1 MFRYAFL
8 LAASAVADA
17 PKAAVTVLVAA
28 VDGAQLT
35 LPGSPG
41 GPRRGGSGRYPGS
54 PSRPRADPP
63 RPGPDASSPE
73 RLPGT
78 AMSKTAYIRTKPHL
92 NIGTMGHV
100 DHGKTTLTAAITK
113 VLAERGA
120 GTFVPFDRID
130 RAPEEAARGITIN
143 IAHVEYET
151 GTRHYAHVDM
161 PGHADYVKNMVTGAA
176 QLDGAI
182 LVVSALDGI
191 MPQTAEHVLL
201 ARQVGVDH
209 IVVALN
215 KADAGDEE
223 LTDLVEL
230 EVRELLTAHGYGGDA
245 APVVRVSGLKALE
258 GDPRWTASI
267 EALLDAVDT
276 YVPVPE
282 RYLDAPFLLPVENVL
297 TITGRGTVVTGAVER
312 GTVRVGDKVQVLG
325 ADTETVVT
333 GLETFGRPM
342 EEAQAGDNVAL
353 LLRGVPRDAV
363 RRGHVVAAPGS
374 VTPSRRFT
382 ARLYV
387 LSAREGGRTTP
398 LSTGYRP
405 QFYIRTA
412 DVVGD
417 VDLGEAA
424 VARPGDTVTVTV
436 ELGRDVP
443 LEPGLGFAV
452 REGGRTVGA
461 GTVTEVL

>member
-1 MFRYAFL
+1 
-8 LAASAVADA
+8 
-17 PKAAVTVLVAA
+17 
-28 VDGAQLT
+28 
-35 LPGSPG
+35 
-41 GPRRGGSGRYPGS
+41 
-54 PSRPRADPP
+54 
-63 RPGPDASSPE
+63 
-73 RLPGT
+73 
-78 AMSKTAYIRTKPHL
+78 MSKTAYVRTKPHL

-113 VLAERGA
+113 VLAERGG

-151 GTRHYAHVDM
+151 DTRHYAHVDM

-191 MPQTAEHVLL
+191 MPQTTEHVLL

-223 LTDLVEL
+223 LIDLVEL
-230 EVRELLTAHGYGGDA
+230 EVRDLLTRQGYPGDSV
-245 APVVRVSGLKALE
+245 PVVRVSGLRALE

-276 YVPVPE
+276 YVPMPE

-312 GTVRVGDKVQVLG
+312 GTVRVGDRVEVLG
-325 ADTETVVT
+325 AGTETVVT
-333 GLETFGRPM
+333 GLETFGKPM
-342 EEAQAGDNVAL
+342 REAQAGDNVAL

-374 VTPSRRFT
+374 VAPRRRFT
-382 ARLYV
+382 ARVYV
-387 LSAREGGRTTP
+387 LSAREGGRRTP
-398 LSTGYRP
+398 LSSGYRP

-424 VARPGDTVTVTV
+424 VARPGETVTMTV
-436 ELGRDVP
+436 ELGRPVP
-443 LEPGLGFAV
+443 LEPGLGFAI

-461 GTVTEVL
+461 GTVTAVD

>member
-1 MFRYAFL
+1 
-8 LAASAVADA
+8 
-17 PKAAVTVLVAA
+17 
-28 VDGAQLT
+28 
-35 LPGSPG
+35 
-41 GPRRGGSGRYPGS
+41 
-54 PSRPRADPP
+54 
-63 RPGPDASSPE
+63 
-73 RLPGT
+73 
-78 AMSKTAYIRTKPHL
+78 MSKTAYVRTKPHL

-113 VLAERGA
+113 VLADRGSGA
-120 GTFVPFDRID
+120 FVPFDRID

-151 GTRHYAHVDM
+151 DTRHYAHVDM

-230 EVRELLTAHGYGGDA
+230 EVRDLLTAHGYGGDSV
-245 APVVRVSGLKALE
+245 PVVRVSGLKALE

-276 YVPVPE
+276 YVPMPE
-282 RYLDAPFLLPVENVL
+282 RYVDAPFLLPVENVL

-312 GTVRVGDKVQVLG
+312 GVVRVGDKVEVLG
-325 ADTETVVT
+325 ASVETVVT
-333 GLETFGRPM
+333 GLETFGKPM

-374 VTPSRRFT
+374 VVPSRRFT
-382 ARLYV
+382 AQVYV
-387 LSAREGGRTTP
+387 LSAREGGRTTAV
-398 LSTGYRP
+398 SSGYRP

-412 DVVGD
+412 DVVGV

-424 VARPGDTVTVTV
+424 VARPGDTVVMAV

-443 LEPGLGFAV
+443 LEAGLGFAI

-461 GTVTEVL
+461 GTVSSVG

>member
-1 MFRYAFL
+1 M
-8 LAASAVADA
+8 
-17 PKAAVTVLVAA
+17 P
-28 VDGAQLT
+28 
-35 LPGSPG
+35 
-41 GPRRGGSGRYPGS
+41 
-54 PSRPRADPP
+54 
-63 RPGPDASSPE
+63 
-73 RLPGT
+73 
-78 AMSKTAYIRTKPHL
+78 KTAYVRTKPHL

-113 VLAERGA
+113 VLSERGTGG
-120 GTFVPFDRID
+120 GTRYVSFDRID

-143 IAHVEYET
+143 LAHVEYET
-151 GTRHYAHVDM
+151 DTRHYAHVDM

-230 EVRELLTAHGYGGDA
+230 EVRDLLTAHGYGGDCV
-245 APVVRVSGLKALE
+245 PVVRVSGLKALE
-258 GDPRWTASI
+258 GDPRWTASV

-276 YVPVPE
+276 YVPMPE

-312 GTVRVGDKVQVLG
+312 GTIRAGERVEVLG
-325 ADTETVVT
+325 AGLETVVT
-333 GLETFGRPM
+333 GLETFGKPM

-363 RRGHVVAAPGS
+363 RRGHVLAAPGS
-374 VTPSRRFT
+374 VVPGRRFS
-382 ARLYV
+382 ARMYV

-398 LSTGYRP
+398 VATGYRP
-405 QFYIRTA
+405 QFHIRTA

-424 VARPGDTVTVTV
+424 VARPGETVAMTV
-436 ELGRDVP
+436 ELGREVP

-461 GTVTEVL
+461 GTVTAVG

>member
-1 MFRYAFL
+1 
-8 LAASAVADA
+8 
-17 PKAAVTVLVAA
+17 
-28 VDGAQLT
+28 
-35 LPGSPG
+35 
-41 GPRRGGSGRYPGS
+41 
-54 PSRPRADPP
+54 
-63 RPGPDASSPE
+63 
-73 RLPGT
+73 
-78 AMSKTAYIRTKPHL
+78 MSKTAYVRTKPHL

-113 VLAERGA
+113 VLADRGNGA
-120 GTFVPFDRID
+120 FVPFDRID

-151 GTRHYAHVDM
+151 DTRHYAHVDM

-209 IVVALN
+209 VVVALN

-230 EVRELLTAHGYGGDA
+230 EVRDLLTAHGYGGDSV
-245 APVVRVSGLKALE
+245 PVVRVSGLKALE

-267 EALLDAVDT
+267 DALLDAVDT
-276 YVPVPE
+276 YVPMPE
-282 RYLDAPFLLPVENVL
+282 RYLDAPFLLSVENVL

-312 GTVRVGDKVQVLG
+312 GTVRVGDRVEVLG
-325 ADTETVVT
+325 ASVETVVT

-342 EEAQAGDNVAL
+342 EEAQAGDSVAL
-353 LLRGVPRDAV
+353 LLRGVARDVV

-374 VTPSRRFT
+374 VVPGRRFT
-382 ARLYV
+382 AQVYV
-387 LSAREGGRTTP
+387 LSAREGGRTTAV
-398 LSTGYRP
+398 SSGYRP

-417 VDLGEAA
+417 VDLGEVG
-424 VARPGDTVTVTV
+424 VARPGDTVVMTV
-436 ELGRDVP
+436 ELGREVP
-443 LEPGLGFAV
+443 LEPGLGFAI

-461 GTVTEVL
+461 GTVTVVG

>member
-1 MFRYAFL
+1 
-8 LAASAVADA
+8 
-17 PKAAVTVLVAA
+17 
-28 VDGAQLT
+28 
-35 LPGSPG
+35 
-41 GPRRGGSGRYPGS
+41 
-54 PSRPRADPP
+54 
-63 RPGPDASSPE
+63 
-73 RLPGT
+73 
-78 AMSKTAYIRTKPHL
+78 MSKTAYVRTKPHL

-113 VLAERGA
+113 VLSDRGT

-130 RAPEEAARGITIN
+130 RAPEESQRGITIN

-151 GTRHYAHVDM
+151 DTRHYAHVDM
-161 PGHADYVKNMVTGAA
+161 PGHADYIKNMVTGAA

-215 KADAGDEE
+215 KADAVEEGDDAV

-230 EVRELLTAHGYGGDA
+230 EVRELLSAHGYGGDSV
-245 APVVRVSGLKALE
+245 PVVRVSGLRALE
-258 GDPRWTASI
+258 GDPRWTSAI

-276 YVPVPE
+276 YVPMPV
-282 RYLDAPFLLPVENVL
+282 RYTDAPFLLSVENVL

-312 GTVRVGDKVQVLG
+312 GTLRTGDKVTVLG
-325 ADTETVVT
+325 GEQDIDTVVT
-333 GLETFGRPM
+333 GLETFGKPM
-342 EEAQAGDNVAL
+342 ESAQAGDNVAL
-353 LLRGVPRDAV
+353 LLRGVERGRV
-363 RRGHVVAAPGS
+363 RRGQVVAAPGS
-374 VTPSRRFT
+374 VMPSRRFT
-382 ARLYV
+382 ARVYV
-387 LSAREGGRTTP
+387 LSGREGGRTTP
-398 LSTGYRP
+398 VTTGYRP

-417 VDLGEAA
+417 IDLGELA
-424 VARPGDTVTVTV
+424 VARPGDTVDLTV

-443 LEPGLGFAV
+443 LETGLGFAI

-461 GTVTEVL
+461 GTVTALL

>member
-1 MFRYAFL
+1 M
-8 LAASAVADA
+8 
-17 PKAAVTVLVAA
+17 P
-28 VDGAQLT
+28 
-35 LPGSPG
+35 
-41 GPRRGGSGRYPGS
+41 
-54 PSRPRADPP
+54 
-63 RPGPDASSPE
+63 
-73 RLPGT
+73 
-78 AMSKTAYIRTKPHL
+78 KTAYVRTKPHL

-113 VLAERGA
+113 VLAERGS
-120 GTFVPFDRID
+120 GTYVPFDRID
-130 RAPEEAARGITIN
+130 RAPEEALRGITIN

-151 GTRHYAHVDM
+151 DTRHYAHVDM

-209 IVVALN
+209 VVVALN
-215 KADAGDEE
+215 KADSADEE
-223 LTDLVEL
+223 LVELVEL
-230 EVRELLTAHGYGGDA
+230 EVRELLTAQGYGGDA
-245 APVVRVSGLKALE
+245 VPVVRVSGLKALE

-276 YVPVPE
+276 YVPMPE

-312 GTVRVGDKVQVLG
+312 GTVRVGDRVEVLG
-325 ADTETVVT
+325 AGVDTVVT
-333 GLETFGRPM
+333 GLETFGKPM
-342 EEAQAGDNVAL
+342 DEAQAGDNVAL

-374 VTPSRRFT
+374 VVPGRRFS
-382 ARLYV
+382 AQVYV

-398 LSTGYRP
+398 VATGYRP

-417 VDLGEAA
+417 VDLGEVA
-424 VARPGDTVTVTV
+424 VARPGDTVSMTV

-443 LEPGLGFAV
+443 LEAGLGFAI

-461 GTVTEVL
+461 GTVTSVE

>member
-1 MFRYAFL
+1 
-8 LAASAVADA
+8 
-17 PKAAVTVLVAA
+17 
-28 VDGAQLT
+28 
-35 LPGSPG
+35 
-41 GPRRGGSGRYPGS
+41 
-54 PSRPRADPP
+54 
-63 RPGPDASSPE
+63 
-73 RLPGT
+73 
-78 AMSKTAYIRTKPHL
+78 MSKTAYVRTKPHL

-151 GTRHYAHVDM
+151 DTRHYAHVDM

-215 KADAGDEE
+215 KADAVEDGEDTV

-230 EVRELLTAHGYGGDA
+230 EVRELLTAQGYGGDA
-245 APVVRVSGLKALE
+245 VPVVRVSGLKALE
-258 GDPRWTASI
+258 GDPRWTASV

-276 YVPVPE
+276 YVPMPE

-312 GTVRVGDKVQVLG
+312 GTVRVGDRVEVLG
-325 ADTETVVT
+325 ASAETVVT
-333 GLETFGRPM
+333 GLETFGKPM

-353 LLRGVPRDAV
+353 LLRGVARDTV
-363 RRGHVVAAPGS
+363 RRGHIVAAPGS
-374 VTPSRRFT
+374 VVPARRFT
-382 ARLYV
+382 ARVYV
-387 LSAREGGRTTP
+387 LSTREGGRSTP
-398 LSTGYRP
+398 LTTGYRP

-424 VARPGDTVTVTV
+424 VARPGDTVTMTV

-443 LEPGLGFAV
+443 LETGLGFAI

-461 GTVTEVL
+461 GTVTAVD

>member
-1 MFRYAFL
+1 M
-8 LAASAVADA
+8 
-17 PKAAVTVLVAA
+17 P
-28 VDGAQLT
+28 
-35 LPGSPG
+35 
-41 GPRRGGSGRYPGS
+41 
-54 PSRPRADPP
+54 
-63 RPGPDASSPE
+63 
-73 RLPGT
+73 
-78 AMSKTAYIRTKPHL
+78 KTAYVRTKPHL

-113 VLAERGA
+113 VLAERGS

-151 GTRHYAHVDM
+151 DTRHYAHVDM

-201 ARQVGVDH
+201 ARQVGVNH

-223 LTDLVEL
+223 LIDLVEL
-230 EVRELLTAHGYGGDA
+230 EVRDLLTEHGFGGDA
-245 APVVRVSGLKALE
+245 VPVVRVSGLRALE

-276 YVPVPE
+276 YVPMPE

-312 GTVRVGDKVQVLG
+312 GTVRVGDRVEVLG
-325 ADTETVVT
+325 AGLETVVT
-333 GLETFGRPM
+333 GLETFGKPM

-374 VTPSRRFT
+374 VVPRRRFT
-382 ARLYV
+382 ARVYV

-398 LSTGYRP
+398 VSTGYRP

-424 VARPGDTVTVTV
+424 VARPGDTVTMTV
-436 ELGRDVP
+436 ELGREVP
-443 LEPGLGFAV
+443 LEPGLGFAI

-461 GTVTEVL
+461 GTVTAVV

>member
-1 MFRYAFL
+1 
-8 LAASAVADA
+8 
-17 PKAAVTVLVAA
+17 
-28 VDGAQLT
+28 
-35 LPGSPG
+35 
-41 GPRRGGSGRYPGS
+41 
-54 PSRPRADPP
+54 
-63 RPGPDASSPE
+63 
-73 RLPGT
+73 
-78 AMSKTAYIRTKPHL
+78 MSKTAYVRTKPHL

-113 VLAERGA
+113 VLADRGNGA
-120 GTFVPFDRID
+120 FVPFDRID

-151 GTRHYAHVDM
+151 DTRHYAHVDM

-230 EVRELLTAHGYGGDA
+230 EVRDLLTAHGYGGDSV
-245 APVVRVSGLKALE
+245 PVVRVSGLKALA
-258 GDPRWTASI
+258 GDPRWTASV

-276 YVPVPE
+276 YVPMPE
-282 RYLDAPFLLPVENVL
+282 RYLDAPFLLSVENVL

-312 GTVRVGDKVQVLG
+312 GTVRVGDRVEVLG
-325 ADTETVVT
+325 ASVETVVT

-353 LLRGVPRDAV
+353 LLRGVARDVV

-374 VTPSRRFT
+374 VVPSRRFT
-382 ARLYV
+382 AQVYV

-398 LSTGYRP
+398 VSSGYRP

-417 VDLGEAA
+417 VDLGEVG
-424 VARPGDTVTVTV
+424 VARPGDTVVMTV
-436 ELGRDVP
+436 ELGREVP
-443 LEPGLGFAV
+443 LEAGLGFAI

-461 GTVTEVL
+461 GTVTVVG

>member
-1 MFRYAFL
+1 
-8 LAASAVADA
+8 
-17 PKAAVTVLVAA
+17 
-28 VDGAQLT
+28 
-35 LPGSPG
+35 
-41 GPRRGGSGRYPGS
+41 
-54 PSRPRADPP
+54 
-63 RPGPDASSPE
+63 
-73 RLPGT
+73 
-78 AMSKTAYIRTKPHL
+78 MSKTAYVRTKPHL

-113 VLAERGA
+113 VLAERGT

-151 GTRHYAHVDM
+151 DTRHYAHVDM

-223 LTDLVEL
+223 LSDLVEL
-230 EVRELLTAHGYGGDA
+230 EVRELLTAQGYPGDA
-245 APVVRVSGLKALE
+245 VPVVRVSGLKALE

-276 YVPVPE
+276 YVPMPE

-312 GTVRVGDKVQVLG
+312 GTLRVGDRVEVLG
-325 ADTETVVT
+325 VGLETVVT
-333 GLETFGRPM
+333 GLETFGKPM
-342 EEAQAGDNVAL
+342 AEAQAGDNVAV

-374 VTPSRRFT
+374 VVPGRRFS
-382 ARLYV
+382 ARVYV

-398 LSTGYRP
+398 VSTGYRP

-424 VARPGDTVTVTV
+424 VARPGDTVEMTV
-436 ELGRDVP
+436 ELGREVP
-443 LEPGLGFAV
+443 LEPGLGFAI

-461 GTVTEVL
+461 GTVVSVD

>member
-1 MFRYAFL
+1 
-8 LAASAVADA
+8 
-17 PKAAVTVLVAA
+17 
-28 VDGAQLT
+28 
-35 LPGSPG
+35 
-41 GPRRGGSGRYPGS
+41 
-54 PSRPRADPP
+54 
-63 RPGPDASSPE
+63 
-73 RLPGT
+73 
-78 AMSKTAYIRTKPHL
+78 MSKTAYVRTKPHL

-120 GTFVPFDRID
+120 GSTTHYVSFDRID
-130 RAPEEAARGITIN
+130 RAPEEVARGITIDL
-143 IAHVEYET
+143 AHVEYET
-151 GTRHYAHVDM
+151 DTRHYAHVDM

-230 EVRELLTAHGYGGDA
+230 EVRILLTAHGYGGDA
-245 APVVRVSGLKALE
+245 VPVVRVSGLKALE
-258 GDPRWTASI
+258 GDPRWTASV

-276 YVPVPE
+276 YVPLPE
-282 RYLDAPFLLPVENVL
+282 RYLDAPFLLSVENVL
-297 TITGRGTVVTGAVER
+297 TVTGRGTVVTGAVER
-312 GTVRVGDKVQVLG
+312 GTVRVGDRVEVLG
-325 ADTETVVT
+325 ASVETVVT
-333 GLETFGRPM
+333 GLETFGKPM

-353 LLRGVPRDAV
+353 LLRGVARDAV

-374 VTPSRRFT
+374 VVPARRFR
-382 ARLYV
+382 ARVYV
-387 LSAREGGRTTP
+387 LSAREGGRSTP
-398 LSTGYRP
+398 VATGYRP

-417 VDLGEAA
+417 VDLGAAA
-424 VARPGDTVTVTV
+424 VARPGDTVTMTV
-436 ELGRDVP
+436 ELGREVP
-443 LEPGLGFAV
+443 LETGLGFAI

-461 GTVTEVL
+461 GTVTAVS

>member
-1 MFRYAFL
+1 M
-8 LAASAVADA
+8 
-17 PKAAVTVLVAA
+17 P
-28 VDGAQLT
+28 
-35 LPGSPG
+35 
-41 GPRRGGSGRYPGS
+41 
-54 PSRPRADPP
+54 
-63 RPGPDASSPE
+63 
-73 RLPGT
+73 
-78 AMSKTAYIRTKPHL
+78 KTAYVRTKPHL

-113 VLAERGA
+113 VLAERGS

-151 GTRHYAHVDM
+151 DTRHYAHVDM

-209 IVVALN
+209 VVVALN
-215 KADAGDEE
+215 KADSADEE
-223 LTDLVEL
+223 LVELVEL
-230 EVRELLTAHGYGGDA
+230 EVRELLSAHGYGGDSV
-245 APVVRVSGLKALE
+245 PVVRVSGLKALE

-276 YVPVPE
+276 YVPMPE

-312 GTVRVGDKVQVLG
+312 GTVRVGDRVEVLG
-325 ADTETVVT
+325 AGAETVVT
-333 GLETFGRPM
+333 GLETFGKPM
-342 EEAQAGDNVAL
+342 AEAQAGDNVAL

-363 RRGHVVAAPGS
+363 RRGHIVAAPGS
-374 VTPSRRFT
+374 VAPSRRFS
-382 ARLYV
+382 ARVYV
-387 LSAREGGRTTP
+387 LSTREGGRTTP
-398 LSTGYRP
+398 VSTGYRP

-417 VDLGEAA
+417 VDLGERA
-424 VARPGDTVTVTV
+424 VARPGDTVTMTV

-443 LEPGLGFAV
+443 LEPGLGFAI

-461 GTVTEVL
+461 GTVTRVG

>member
-1 MFRYAFL
+1 M
-8 LAASAVADA
+8 
-17 PKAAVTVLVAA
+17 P
-28 VDGAQLT
+28 
-35 LPGSPG
+35 
-41 GPRRGGSGRYPGS
+41 
-54 PSRPRADPP
+54 
-63 RPGPDASSPE
+63 
-73 RLPGT
+73 
-78 AMSKTAYIRTKPHL
+78 KTAYIRTKQHL

-113 VLAERGA
+113 VLADRGTGA
-120 GTFVPFDRID
+120 FVPLDRID
-130 RAPEEAARGITIN
+130 RAPEEAARGITID

-151 GTRHYAHVDM
+151 DTRHYAHVDM

-230 EVRELLTAHGYGGDA
+230 EVRDLLTAHGYGGDSV
-245 APVVRVSGLKALE
+245 PVVRVSGLKALE
-258 GDPRWTASI
+258 GDPRWTASV

-276 YVPVPE
+276 YVPMPE
-282 RYLDAPFLLPVENVL
+282 RYVDAPFLMPVENVL

-312 GTVRVGDKVQVLG
+312 GVVRAGDRVEVLG
-325 ADTETVVT
+325 AGVETVVT
-333 GLETFGRPM
+333 GLETFGKPM
-342 EEAQAGDNVAL
+342 EEAQAGDSVAL

-374 VTPSRRFT
+374 VAPGRRFT
-382 ARLYV
+382 AQVYV

-398 LSTGYRP
+398 VATGYRP
-405 QFYIRTA
+405 QFYLRTA
-412 DVVGD
+412 DVVGV
-417 VDLGEAA
+417 VDLGERA
-424 VARPGDTVTVTV
+424 VARPGDTVVMSV

-443 LEPGLGFAV
+443 LEAGLGFAV

-461 GTVTEVL
+461 GTVTTVG

>member
-1 MFRYAFL
+1 MA
-8 LAASAVADA
+8 
-17 PKAAVTVLVAA
+17 
-28 VDGAQLT
+28 
-35 LPGSPG
+35 
-41 GPRRGGSGRYPGS
+41 
-54 PSRPRADPP
+54 
-63 RPGPDASSPE
+63 
-73 RLPGT
+73 
-78 AMSKTAYIRTKPHL
+78 KTAFARTKPHL

-113 VLAERGA
+113 VLAERGGA
-120 GTFVPFDRID
+120 SFVPFDRID
-130 RAPEEAARGITIN
+130 RAPEEARRGITIN
-143 IAHVEYET
+143 LTHVEYET
-151 GTRHYAHVDM
+151 DTRHYAHVDM

-182 LVVSALDGI
+182 LVVSALDGV

-215 KADAGDEE
+215 KADAGDPE

-230 EVRELLTAHGYGGDA
+230 EVRELLSAHGYGGDE
-245 APVVRVSGLKALE
+245 APVVRVSGLGALE
-258 GDPRWTASI
+258 GDPRWTAAI

-276 YVPVPE
+276 YVPMPV
-282 RYLDAPFLLPVENVL
+282 RYTDAPFLLPVENVL

-312 GTVRVGDKVQVLG
+312 GTVRLGDRVALLG
-325 ADTETVVT
+325 GEGEPVETVVT
-333 GLETFGRPM
+333 GLETFGKPM
-342 EEAQAGDNVAL
+342 ESAEAGDNVAL
-353 LLRGVPRDAV
+353 LLRGVHRDGV

-374 VTPSRRFT
+374 VAPRRRFT
-382 ARLYV
+382 AQVYV
-387 LSAREGGRTTP
+387 LSAREGGRTTA
-398 LSTGYRP
+398 LSSGYRP

-417 VDLGEAA
+417 VDLGAA
-424 VARPGDTVTVTV
+424 GVARPGETVTMTV

-443 LEPGLGFAV
+443 LEAGLGFAI

-461 GTVTEVL
+461 GTVSEVLG

>member
-1 MFRYAFL
+1 
-8 LAASAVADA
+8 
-17 PKAAVTVLVAA
+17 
-28 VDGAQLT
+28 
-35 LPGSPG
+35 
-41 GPRRGGSGRYPGS
+41 
-54 PSRPRADPP
+54 
-63 RPGPDASSPE
+63 
-73 RLPGT
+73 
-78 AMSKTAYIRTKPHL
+78 MSKTAYVRTKPHL

-120 GTFVPFDRID
+120 GGTTQYVSFDRID

-151 GTRHYAHVDM
+151 DTRHYAHVDM

-245 APVVRVSGLKALE
+245 VPVVRVSGLKALA
-258 GDPRWTASI
+258 GDPRWTASV

-276 YVPVPE
+276 YVPMPE

-312 GTVRVGDKVQVLG
+312 GTVRVGDRVEVLG
-325 ADTETVVT
+325 ASVETVVT
-333 GLETFGRPM
+333 GLETFGKPM

-353 LLRGVPRDAV
+353 LLRGVARDTV

-374 VTPSRRFT
+374 VVPARRFR
-382 ARLYV
+382 ARVYV
-387 LSAREGGRTTP
+387 LPAREGGRSTP
-398 LSTGYRP
+398 LTTGYRP

-417 VDLGEAA
+417 VDLGEEA
-424 VARPGDTVTVTV
+424 VARPGDTVTMTV
-436 ELGRDVP
+436 ELGRDMP
-443 LEPGLGFAV
+443 LETGLGFAI

-461 GTVTEVL
+461 GTVTAVE

>member
-1 MFRYAFL
+1 
-8 LAASAVADA
+8 
-17 PKAAVTVLVAA
+17 
-28 VDGAQLT
+28 
-35 LPGSPG
+35 
-41 GPRRGGSGRYPGS
+41 
-54 PSRPRADPP
+54 
-63 RPGPDASSPE
+63 
-73 RLPGT
+73 
-78 AMSKTAYIRTKPHL
+78 MSKTAYIRTKPHL

-113 VLAERGA
+113 VLADRGSGA
-120 GTFVPFDRID
+120 FVPFDRID

-151 GTRHYAHVDM
+151 DTRHYAHVDM

-230 EVRELLTAHGYGGDA
+230 EVRDLLTAHGYGGDSV
-245 APVVRVSGLKALE
+245 PVVRVSGLKALE
-258 GDPRWTASI
+258 GDPRWTASV

-276 YVPVPE
+276 YVPMPE
-282 RYLDAPFLLPVENVL
+282 RYLDAPFLLSVENVL

-312 GTVRVGDKVQVLG
+312 GVVRVGDRVEVLG
-325 ADTETVVT
+325 ASVETVVT
-333 GLETFGRPM
+333 GLETFGKPM
-342 EEAQAGDNVAL
+342 DEAQAGDNVAM

-374 VTPSRRFT
+374 VVPSRRFT
-382 ARLYV
+382 AQVYV
-387 LSAREGGRTTP
+387 LSAREGGRTTAV
-398 LSTGYRP
+398 SSGYRP

-424 VARPGDTVTVTV
+424 VARPGDTVVMTV
-436 ELGRDVP
+436 ELGREVP
-443 LEPGLGFAV
+443 LEAGLGFAI

-461 GTVTEVL
+461 GTVTVVG

>member
-1 MFRYAFL
+1 M
-8 LAASAVADA
+8 
-17 PKAAVTVLVAA
+17 P
-28 VDGAQLT
+28 
-35 LPGSPG
+35 
-41 GPRRGGSGRYPGS
+41 
-54 PSRPRADPP
+54 
-63 RPGPDASSPE
+63 
-73 RLPGT
+73 
-78 AMSKTAYIRTKPHL
+78 KTAYVRTKPHL

-113 VLAERGA
+113 VLAERGT

-151 GTRHYAHVDM
+151 DTRHYAHVDM

-215 KADAGDEE
+215 KADAVDDGEDAV
-223 LTDLVEL
+223 LADLVEL
-230 EVRELLTAHGYGGDA
+230 EVRELLSAHGYGGDGV
-245 APVVRVSGLKALE
+245 PVVRVSGLKALAGE
-258 GDPRWTASI
+258 PRWTEAI
-267 EALLDAVDT
+267 GALLDAVDT
-276 YVPVPE
+276 YVPLPE
-282 RYLDAPFLLPVENVL
+282 RYVDAPFLLPVENVL

-312 GTVRVGDKVQVLG
+312 GTVRVGDRVQVLG
-325 ADTETVVT
+325 ADLDSVVI
-333 GLETFGRPM
+333 GLETFGKPM
-342 EEAQAGDNVAL
+342 DSAQAGDNVAL

-363 RRGHVVAAPGS
+363 RRGHVVAEPGS

-382 ARLYV
+382 AQVYV
-387 LSAREGGRTTP
+387 LSTREGGRSTP
-398 LSTGYRP
+398 IATGYRP

-417 VDLGEAA
+417 VDLGGLA
-424 VARPGDTVTVTV
+424 VARPGDTVTMTV
-436 ELGRDVP
+436 ELGRDTP
-443 LEPGLGFAV
+443 LEPGLGFAI

-461 GTVTEVL
+461 GTVGTLL

>member
-1 MFRYAFL
+1 MA
-8 LAASAVADA
+8 
-17 PKAAVTVLVAA
+17 
-28 VDGAQLT
+28 
-35 LPGSPG
+35 
-41 GPRRGGSGRYPGS
+41 
-54 PSRPRADPP
+54 
-63 RPGPDASSPE
+63 
-73 RLPGT
+73 
-78 AMSKTAYIRTKPHL
+78 KTAFVRTKPHL

-113 VLAERGA
+113 VLAARGGA
-120 GTFVPFDRID
+120 SFVPFDRID
-130 RAPEEAARGITIN
+130 RAPEESRRGITIN
-143 IAHVEYET
+143 LTHVEYET
-151 GTRHYAHVDM
+151 DTRHYAHVDM
-161 PGHADYVKNMVTGAA
+161 PGHADYIKNMVTGAA

-182 LVVSALDGI
+182 LVVSALDGV

-201 ARQVGVDH
+201 ARQVGVNH

-215 KADAGDEE
+215 KADAGDPE

-245 APVVRVSGLKALE
+245 APVVRVSGLGALE
-258 GDPRWTASI
+258 GDPRWTGAI

-276 YVPVPE
+276 YVPMPV
-282 RYLDAPFLLPVENVL
+282 RYTDAPFLLPVENVL

-312 GTVRVGDKVQVLG
+312 GSVRPGDRVSVLG
-325 ADTETVVT
+325 GDGEAVETVVT
-333 GLETFGRPM
+333 GLETFGKPM
-342 EEAQAGDNVAL
+342 ESAEAGDNVAL
-353 LLRGVPRDAV
+353 LLRGVPRDGV

-374 VTPSRRFT
+374 VRPRRRFT
-382 ARLYV
+382 ARVYV
-387 LSAREGGRTTP
+387 LSGREGGRTTP
-398 LSTGYRP
+398 VASGYRP

-424 VARPGDTVTVTV
+424 VAPPGETVTMTV

-443 LEPGLGFAV
+443 LEAGLGFAI

-461 GTVTEVL
+461 GTVTTVLD